1 MVRTLLYLRQ
11 SDTDGE
17 GDRSLSLDS
26 QASVLRSDA
35 QRLGWSIVAE
45 LRDPDL
51 RGADDQRPGLLALY
65 DRCRA
70 GDVDLVAFWN
80 LERLARSVRI
90 TENVVHELQR
100 LGVALHSN
108 QEPWITDF
116 PFLRQVLAAS
126 AEQQTRVIK
135 AHVRR
140 ALRERARRGLHQG
153 RVPFG
158 YIRPDK
164 DSSLIVDPERAPVI
178 REIFDWRV
186 SGVGPADIA
195 DVLTQRGVLTPEG
208 HPWTAGRI
216 MCILERVTYRG
227 AVKSGDFILED
238 CHEAIVPGDIWREA
252 QGRRHGPRTP
262 RRKGVSSWLE
272 GRIQHECGYA
282 MYLIQENIKGDPYFR
297 CRNMGNGSV
306 NFAIPGCTIS
316 PRNINKD
323 RAEHLVWEAVQRD
336 LAYLTPPRRVVAA
349 AQATYHALGTSITE
363 SHQTAQRRKK
373 FATQRRARAEELF
386 LSGTRDRAWFDVED
400 QKLQLELEDIDRLLV
415 ELPAPPDPDAI
426 EQTWQELHELQRGLS
441 AYEDHEKRQLL
452 HTLGVAVLRSTGNR
466 NKLRNGRDGGE
477 IVIQY
482 RREIARFIQSND
494 HRAE

>member
-1 MVRTLLYLRQ
+1 MTRALLYLRQ

-51 RGADDQRPGLLALY
+51 RGADDQRPGLLSLY
-65 DRCRA
+65 ERCRA

-100 LGVALHSN
+100 LGVSLHSS

-116 PFLRQVLAAS
+116 PFLRQVLAAA

-164 DSSLIVDPERAPVI
+164 DSALIPDPKRAPVV
-178 REIFDWRV
+178 REIFDLRV

-195 DVLTQRGVLTPEG
+195 DVLTRRGVLTPEG
-208 HPWTAGRI
+208 HPWTVGRI
-216 MCILERVTYRG
+216 MRILERVTYRG
-227 AVKSGDFILED
+227 AVKSGDLILED
-238 CHEAIVPGDIWREA
+238 CHEALVPADIWQA
-252 QGRRHGPRTP
+252 VQSRRFAPRTP
-262 RRKGVSSWLE
+262 RRKGISSWLE

-282 MYLIQENIKGDPYFR
+282 MYLIQENITGDPHFR
-297 CRNMGNGSV
+297 CRNMGHGNV
-306 NFAIPGCTIS
+306 NFATPGCAIS
-316 PRNINKD
+316 PKNINKD
-323 RAEHLVWEAVQRD
+323 RAERLVWEAIQRD
-336 LAYLTPPRRVVAA
+336 LGRLTPPQHVMAT

-363 SHQTAQRRKK
+363 SHQTALRRKK
-373 FATQRRARAEELF
+373 SATQRRVRAEELF
-386 LSGTRDRAWFDVED
+386 LSGARDRAWFDVED
-400 QKLQLELEDIDRLLV
+400 QKLQLELEEIDRLLI
-415 ELPAPPDPDAI
+415 ELPTPPDPDAI

-452 HTLGVAVLRSTGNR
+452 HALGVAVLRSTGNR
-466 NKLRNGRDGGE
+466 VKLRNGKDGGE
-477 IVIQY
+477 IVIRY
-482 RREIARFIQSND
+482 RREIAQFIQSCD
-494 HRAE
+494 HKEQ